1 MIDGNGTSRHMGSGS
16 HGVDITSGIYCPLFD
31 KRTFEFSYLGPSAT
45 QTITLQHLID
55 CIPYGFIGLLIR
67 VHRLTAL
74 VGAQS
79 LVVSLH
85 NVLPSEED
93 PQDFVD
99 MTGGSLVTVASV
111 TIQSGTTAPSLL
123 ISTATNPGPFLKCV
137 ATVSQALS
145 GGTTFFVEAS
155 GGLLLRTTYPR

>member
-1 MIDGNGTSRHMGSGS
+1 MEF
-16 HGVDITSGIYCPLFD
+16 TSGIYCPLFD
-31 KRTFEFSYLGPSAT
+31 KRVFEFSFLGPSAT
-45 QTITLQHLID
+45 QTVTLQGLID
-55 CIPYGFIGLLIR
+55 CIPYGFVCLLIR
-67 VHRLTAL
+67 VHRITAL
-74 VGAQS
+74 TGAQS
-79 LVVSLH
+79 LVIDLR

-99 MTGGSLVTVASV
+99 MTGGSIVTVASV
-111 TIQSGTTAPSLL
+111 TVQSGTTAPSLL

-137 ATVSQALS
+137 ATATQALS

>member
-1 MIDGNGTSRHMGSGS
+1 MDCNCNGTGGT
-16 HGVDITSGIYCPLFD
+16 VFTSGIYCPLFE
-31 KRTFEFSYLGPSAT
+31 KRKFEYSYLGPSAT
-45 QTITLQHLID
+45 QSITLQRMID
-55 CIPYGFIGLLIR
+55 CIPYGFVGLLIR
-67 VHRLTAL
+67 IHRITAL
-74 VGAQS
+74 TGAQS
-79 LVVSLH
+79 LVVALH

-93 PQDFVD
+93 TQDFVD

-111 TIQSGTTAPSLL
+111 TVQSGVTAPSLL

-137 ATVSQALS
+137 ATVTQALS